1 VRLTRHAKNRLRYI
15 ARRWPGVS
23 EEQLLAN
30 LAAAEGVDRDVK
42 GNSRLSVEVGGILLI
57 VIVDPG
63 RDVVVT
69 IWRQE

>member
-1 VRLTRHAKNRLRYI
+1 MRLTRHAKNRLRYI
-15 ARRWPGVS
+15 ARRWPRVS
-23 EEQLLAN
+23 EEELLKK
-30 LAAAEGVDRDVK
+30 LAAAEVAGQDLK

-57 VIVDPG
+57 VIVDQG